1 MNPASITIRP
11 FQLTDADDVLL
22 WAGDDRIIRLF
33 RCYTLTSK
41 EEALTFITEVCMSHP
56 WFKSICI
63 DDRSIGFISV
73 SPATGDDR
81 CRADLGYAIAVQYWG
96 QGITTRAVKMVL
108 CQVFKEFPEL
118 VRLQAYTVLENKG
131 SQRVLA
137 KAGFVRE
144 GVLNLGKYK

>member
-1 MNPASITIRP
+1 MNPASTTIRP

-33 RCYTLTSK
+33 RWNTLTSR
-41 EEALTFITEVCMSHP
+41 EEALTFIKEVCMSHP

-108 CQVFKEFPEL
+108 
-118 VRLQAYTVLENKG
+118 
-131 SQRVLA
+131 
-137 KAGFVRE
+137 
-144 GVLNLGKYK
+144 